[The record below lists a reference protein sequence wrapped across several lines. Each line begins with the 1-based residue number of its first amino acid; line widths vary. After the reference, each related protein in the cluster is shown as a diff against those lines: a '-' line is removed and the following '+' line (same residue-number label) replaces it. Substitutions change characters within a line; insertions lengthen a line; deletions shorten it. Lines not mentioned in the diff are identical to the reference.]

1 MLSGFAVR
9 LGRLADAAPER
20 FEGLPGKL
28 AMKFADLSRLGYR
41 ALIGSVYELG
51 LNFHRLVERAD
62 AAELLEKGPELLGR
76 FSCVVAIGLGY
87 CLQADRRG
95 LGRGTFGRG
104 RGAGPRGG

>member
-41 ALIGSVYELG
+41 ALIGSFHELG

-62 AAELLEKGPELLGR
+62 AAELLEKGPELLER
-76 FSCVVAIGLGY
+76 FPCVVAIGIGY
-87 CLQADRRG
+87 RLQADRRG
-95 LGRGTFGRG
+95 FGGRRFSRCRFGR
-104 RGAGPRGG
+104 R